1 MNRRQFAF
9 ASAVSACTLVTR
21 YGYADE
27 TPGVVQRR
35 LHHEDFADAL
45 LTQIRQAESV
55 TAAFQ
60 AWYGIV
66 NPLLPFIHA
75 TALVCSSSASAAGA
89 AGDRSPGDVRRVFS
103 TVPTAYP
110 VGGWKHLS
118 GSDWARHVLVEQ
130 KTLIASGPERLKHYF
145 PDYALLESLGVRT
158 LVNIPVVVCRR
169 TVGAFALLFDTT
181 QIDPAALVE
190 GERLA
195 PLMAGVFALGQVEST

>member
-21 YGYADE
+21 NGYADE
-27 TPGVVQRR
+27 TAVAARRR
-35 LHHEDFADAL
+35 LYHEDFAEAL
-45 LTQIRQAESV
+45 LSKIRQAAST

-60 AWYGIV
+60 AWDAIV

-75 TALVCSSSASAAGA
+75 TALVCSASDASNATA
-89 AGDRSPGDVRRVFS
+89 DRSPGDVRRVFS

-118 GSDWARHVLVEQ
+118 GSDWAQHVLIEQ
-130 KTLIASGPERLKHYF
+130 KTLIASGQAPLKHFF

-158 LVNIPVVVCRR
+158 LVNIPIVVCRR
-169 TVGAFALLFDTT
+169 TIGAFALLFDATE
-181 QIDPAALVE
+181 IDRAALAEV
-190 GERLA
+190 ERLA
-195 PLMAGVFALGQVEST
+195 PLMAGVFALGQGDAT